1 MQENGLARYAN
12 RQLRPIL
19 KKKTSGTITILLHLP
34 GVTSPAISSEFS
46 LQIDKVG
53 FVVVKN

>member
-1 MQENGLARYAN
+1 MRENDLARYAN
-12 RQLRPIL
+12 HQLRPIF
-19 KKKTSGTITILLHLP
+19 KKKTFGTIIILLHLP

-53 FVVVKN
+53 CVVVKN